1 MTSFFTTFIFGLLA
15 AFLAVIIEIVTA
27 ISPLALKLDSAR
39 HVGLY
44 TQYWL
49 TWAGL
54 LPLVLLAAIEESVRF
69 VFLRQFILR
78 FRPSDSPSGPIE
90 KTLLGIAFGVG
101 FSSLEIFLIL
111 GGTERVS
118 PWLQLAG
125 IVMLH
130 VVMSIIL
137 SFLLLSNHPKKRFV
151 TAFVLALTILLH
163 TLYNLGILLYS

>member
-1 MTSFFTTFIFGLLA
+1 MTSFFIAFIFGLLA

-27 ISPLALKLDSAR
+27 VSPLALKLDSAR

-49 TWAGL
+49 TWSGL
-54 LPLVLLAAIEESVRF
+54 LPLVLLAGIEESVRF
-69 VFLRQFILR
+69 VFLRQLILR
-78 FRPSDSPSGPIE
+78 FRPSDAPSGPLE
-90 KTLLGIAFGVG
+90 KIFLGIAFGLG

-111 GGTERVS
+111 GNTESTS
-118 PWLQLAG
+118 PGLELAG

-130 VVMSIIL
+130 IVMSTIL
-137 SFLLLSNHPKKRFV
+137 SFLLLSNHSKKRFV

-163 TLYNLGILLYS
+163 TLYNLSILLYS